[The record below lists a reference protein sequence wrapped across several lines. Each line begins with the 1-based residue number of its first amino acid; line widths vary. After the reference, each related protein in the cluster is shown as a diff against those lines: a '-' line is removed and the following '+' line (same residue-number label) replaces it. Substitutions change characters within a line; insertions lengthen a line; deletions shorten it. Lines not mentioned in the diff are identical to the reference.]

1 MLPLGYLTDLSNGNP
16 AENINYNKMWAV
28 IEINI
33 P

>member
-1 MLPLGYLTDLSNGNP
+1 MLPLWYSIDLSNVNS

>member
-1 MLPLGYLTDLSNGNP
+1 MLPLLYSIDLINSM

>member
-1 MLPLGYLTDLSNGNP
+1 MLPLWYSIDVSNAL
-16 AENINYNKMWAV
+16 AENINYKKMWAV

>member
-1 MLPLGYLTDLSNGNP
+1 MLPLSYSLDIFNAAL